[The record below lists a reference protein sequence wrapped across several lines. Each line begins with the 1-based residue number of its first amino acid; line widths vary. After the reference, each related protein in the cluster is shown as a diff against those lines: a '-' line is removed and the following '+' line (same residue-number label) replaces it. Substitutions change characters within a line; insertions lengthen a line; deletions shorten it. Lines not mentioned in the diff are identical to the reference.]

1 MHRQPAKP
9 AIPNPLLQREPEL
22 VQRLAIFRGQV
33 NDMLADKL
41 AGQMLNDPAFR
52 LKECPHPLADV
63 KATAIILRVLTR
75 DSWDED
81 DLRLFDACWRQ
92 AAASELFGDEFEAE
106 RLRIQQAGDVSRK
119 ALPTPELCFCLI
131 CHQQEHLYQQSMI

>member
-1 MHRQPAKP
+1 MHRQPAT
-9 AIPNPLLQREPEL
+9 PNPLLQREPEL
-22 VQRLAIFRGQV
+22 VQRLAVFRGQV

-52 LKECPHPLADV
+52 LKECPHPLAEV
-63 KATAIILRVLTR
+63 KATAIILRVLTKET
-75 DSWDED
+75 WDED

-106 RLRIQQAGDVSRK
+106 RLRIQHSVETCRK
-119 ALPTPELCFCLI
+119 HVAPRRHGF
-131 CHQQEHLYQQSMI
+131 HA

>member
-1 MHRQPAKP
+1 M
-9 AIPNPLLQREPEL
+9 ILL
-22 VQRLAIFRGQV
+22 
-33 NDMLADKL
+33 
-41 AGQMLNDPAFR
+41 FR

-63 KATAIILRVLTR
+63 KVTAIILRILTK

-106 RLRIQQAGDVSRK
+106 RLRIQHCVETCRK
-119 ALPTPELCFCLI
+119 QVAPRQHVRSPIDLVCRRFRRN
-131 CHQQEHLYQQSMI
+131 H